1 MSKDGRIYQ
10 VGPNW
15 YVDIREASG
24 KRFRRSV
31 GKNRTQALRVLSN
44 KRLEKAE
51 QSCVGRVENPGP
63 DEITVGQCWDYYKS
77 CIESEGKASSV
88 AAIKTA
94 RGRWAS
100 IEQKAVASLVQ
111 DDIKNAIDAMTVKT
125 TSKNGSIKMLK
136 ASLNRAI
143 EDRLLGSIPIR
154 LKERKHEKPRPLKVS
169 KEGFRELLDN
179 ARDYRTKTLLW
190 LARYAGLRQQECLW
204 LSVEDVDLENGVI
217 HVTSKPAYGWSVKN
231 YEDRDVPIGGQLE
244 QVLKTHI
251 SLMPDIRQLAIERE
265 VPQWLFPRHDC
276 LLPVNRV
283 TAWKWI
289 SAAYKGAG
297 IGGNRPG
304 LHRLRKSWATEFLK
318 NAKLG
323 TLMTA
328 GGWNSLATVR
338 LYISD
343 DEEAVREAIDSMEGY

>member
-1 MSKDGRIYQ
+1 MSKGKRDGQLYKKGQ
-10 VGPNW
+10 SW
-15 YVDIREASG
+15 YVDIRDAKG
-24 KRFRRSV
+24 HRIRRSM
-31 GKNRTQALRVLSN
+31 GKSKKHALRVLGN
-44 KRLEKAE
+44 LRAEKAE
-51 QSCVGRVENPGP
+51 LSAIENPSP

-136 ASLNRAI
+136 AALNRAKF
-143 EDRLLGSIPIR
+143 DRLLVSVPIN
-154 LKERKHEKPRPLKVS
+154 LKERKYTKPRPLKVS
-169 KEGFRELLDN
+169 KEGFRALLDK
-179 ARDYRTKTLLW
+179 AWDHRTKTLLW

-204 LSVEDVDLENGVI
+204 LVVEDVDFDLGVI
-217 HVTSKPAYGWSVKN
+217 HVRSKPDYGWTVKN
-231 YEDRDVPIGGQLE
+231 YEDRRVPMGGQLE

-251 SLMPDIRQLAIERE
+251 SLLPSLKALACEHG
-265 VPQWLFPRHDC
+265 VPQWMFPRRDC
-276 LLPVNRV
+276 MLPVNRV
-283 TAWKWI
+283 TAWKWV
-289 SAAYKGAG
+289 SAAYKDAG

-318 NAKLG
+318 HSNLG

-338 LYISD
+338 LYIST
-343 DEEAVREAIDSMEGY
+343 DEEAAREATDAMEGY